1 MNGTFPI
8 ETVANVGIQLL
19 SRLEV
24 LHKIGILH
32 LDIKP
37 SNIVYGNLSSENN
50 CDQGNILLID
60 YGLSKYYIDKKGNH
74 INQKKYQ
81 KFVGTLKYASHN
93 ILNSLTPS
101 RRDDLESFLYV
112 LIYLYKGALPWESLT
127 SEKSCLTKYE
137 KVMDMMID
145 IDNNDLLNDLP
156 AAFKMI
162 YFTIINLKFDEEP
175 PYNEIKILLEN
186 LALKGK
192 QNSKSKYRFCW
203 EDKMISIYE
212 NAIEIKSNI
221 ELNKMKNDL
230 FQNYRIDIRK
240 YVKSIPPNDIKF
252 INGINE
258 LYRLINK

>member
-1 MNGTFPI
+1 MHLSAKREIDFLLKLQKEPHFPKIIDNIITNQNDFILVETLHGPNLRELLNFMNGSFPI

-37 SNIVYGNLSSENN
+37 SNIVYGNLSSINN

-60 YGLSKYYIDKKGNH
+60 YGLSKNYIDKKGNH

-81 KFVGTLKYASHN
+81 KFVGTLKYASLN

-112 LIYLYKGALPWESLT
+112 LIYLYKGSLPWESLT

-145 IDNNDLLNDLP
+145 IDNNNLN
-156 AAFKMI
+156 
-162 YFTIINLKFDEEP
+162 
-175 PYNEIKILLEN
+175 
-186 LALKGK
+186 
-192 QNSKSKYRFCW
+192 
-203 EDKMISIYE
+203 
-212 NAIEIKSNI
+212 
-221 ELNKMKNDL
+221 
-230 FQNYRIDIRK
+230 
-240 YVKSIPPNDIKF
+240 
-252 INGINE
+252 
-258 LYRLINK
+258 